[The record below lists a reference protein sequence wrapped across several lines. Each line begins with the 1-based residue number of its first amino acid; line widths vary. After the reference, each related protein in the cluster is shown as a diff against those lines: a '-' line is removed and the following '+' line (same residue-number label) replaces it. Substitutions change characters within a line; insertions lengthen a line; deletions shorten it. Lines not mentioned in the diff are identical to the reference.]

1 MKDTKTRFTLFPC
14 CHIKNLFYSVW
25 QMNRKILVKKKFFSW
40 KIKSFFLKILK
51 TFITCFLKWKK
62 DLLKHLF
69 TILHIKKIILPKK
82 RFHSV
87 SLMNKKICRK
97 KVVFFPLSFSNK
109 KKSLHP
115 KHMKKVILLNS
126 PLKNPENV
134 FTPFLA
140 WKNSAEKNP

>member
-1 MKDTKTRFTLFPC
+1 MEKRSPETPFHYFT
-14 CHIKNLFYSVW
+14 HEKNNS
-25 QMNRKILVKKKFFSW
+25 
-40 KIKSFFLKILK
+40 
-51 TFITCFLKWKK
+51 
-62 DLLKHLF
+62 
-69 TILHIKKIILPKK
+69 PKK
-82 RFHSV
+82 LFHSV

-126 PLKNPENV
+126 PLKNPEIV

-140 WKNSAEKNP
+140 